1 MAALNFPLDLR
12 FKVMAIAQQISVED
26 AAGQLVWYV
35 KMQAFKLKESVTVF
49 ADREQTRPLVQMQA
63 DRVIDIGA
71 TYEIRDAS
79 THAPLGSLRN
89 QGMRSLFRANYEVM
103 RGGSTLF
110 TIREENPWTKVIDS
124 LLFDIPLVGLLSG
137 YIFHPRYLA
146 SSADGREMIRM
157 RKEAAFLEG
166 RYSLERLEQSSEE
179 DEKLLALALLMI
191 VMLERRRG

>member
-1 MAALNFPLDLR
+1 MALNFPLDLR
-12 FKVMAIAQQISVED
+12 FKTMAIAQQISVED

-49 ADREQTRPLVQMQA
+49 ADREQTRPLVQIQA

-71 TYEIRDAS
+71 TYEIRNAA
-79 THAPLGSLRN
+79 TNALIGTLRN
-89 QGMRSLFRANYEVM
+89 QGVRSLFRANYEVT
-103 RGGSTLF
+103 RGGSVLF
-110 TIREENPWTKVIDS
+110 TVREENPWTKVIDG
-124 LLFDIPLVGLLSG
+124 LLFEIPIVGLLSG

-146 SSADGREMIRM
+146 SSGDGRELVRM

-166 RYSLERLEQSSEE
+166 RYSLERLAQSTDE
-179 DEKLLALALLMI
+179 DETLLALALLMI